1 MFLSFDT
8 FMHEYRVQIK
18 GQLSYST
25 ALGTDSTGNIMRIDN
40 LIESF
45 PKRLEKAKLALEQA
59 HQQLE
64 TAKREVEK
72 PFAQEKELSEKT
84 ARLAEL
90 DALLSLDKKE
100 NEIVGGEMEE
110 GDAERQEPVREAG
123 YER

>member
-8 FMHEYRVQIK
+8 FIHEYRVQIK
-18 GQLSYST
+18 GQLRYST
-25 ALGTDSTGNIMRIDN
+25 ALGTDSTGNIMCIDH

-45 PKRLEKAKLALEQA
+45 PKRLEKAKQALEQA
-59 HQQLE
+59 QQQLE
-64 TAKREVEK
+64 TAKKEVEK